1 MTSTFRRWWPLAAA
15 ILAIAPLLAT
25 RLHAQDKPKP
35 RELNADIGY
44 TRQISNKVKGTATLA
59 YNIFGRRVFAAGANG
74 LGDQYELPVGTLHL
88 ILRADIGDRWQAN
101 LGLRNLLN
109 PEYRIE
115 QEAPNGNVELST
127 YRVGTG
133 ISFGLGYRLF

>member
-1 MTSTFRRWWPLAAA
+1 MMSNLDLSGLNEDNGDAAA
-15 ILAIAPLLAT
+15 VVLTNESRPLQGASPWL
-25 RLHAQDKPKP
+25 
-35 RELNADIGY
+35 LNADIGY
-44 TRQISNKVKGTATLA
+44 TRYISNKVKGTATLA